1 MMWAAAMLSL
11 LFLFATDFTTEGMKA
26 LEDRKYQEAA
36 DLFAKAV
43 AADPADYAAN
53 FHLALSYSLLGKAP
67 EAIPVY
73 KKVLDLKPGLYEAE
87 LNLGI
92 LLAGRKPA
100 AEAIPYLQSAAEK
113 RPKEYRPRFY
123 LAKALLESGDLAKA
137 EESYKMAAEMD
148 PKSAA
153 AQVGWAHA
161 QARQNRLPDAA
172 EHFRQAA
179 ALDASY
185 RDSLLELASL
195 FEAGKQPAEAIA
207 IYQQFP
213 ENTAAQERLGE
224 LLIETK
230 RYPDAIERLV
240 KVVQKDPTPA
250 NNLALAQA
258 YLLNKEPDKAVPL
271 LEKAVAVD
279 PGNYDLHMIY
289 GRTLRDQKKL
299 GAAAGQFNAAA
310 QRRPDSVEAWNELAA
325 ILTVLDD
332 FPRALAALDR
342 VKALG
347 GEKPGDQFFPA
358 IILDTTSARAPP
370 AKTKQLKLALEA
382 YQNFLASSQGKYADQ
397 EFQARQRAR
406 IIEKELSKR

>member
-1 MMWAAAMLSL
+1 MWAAAILTL
-11 LFLFATDFTTEGMKA
+11 LFVFATDFTTEGMKA

-43 AADPADYAAN
+43 AAEPADYAAN
-53 FHLALSYSLLGKAP
+53 FHLALSYSLLGKAA

-73 KKVLDLKPGLYEAE
+73 KKVLELKPGLYEAE

-92 LLAGRKPA
+92 LLAGQKPA
-100 AEAIPYLQSAAEK
+100 TEAIPYLQSATEK

-123 LAKALLESGDLAKA
+123 LAKALLESGDFAKA
-137 EESYKMAAEMD
+137 EESYKMAAELD

-153 AQVGWAHA
+153 AQLGWAHA
-161 QARQNRLPDAA
+161 QARQNRLPEAA

-195 FEAGKQPAEAIA
+195 YEAGKQPAEAIA

-213 ENTAAQERLGE
+213 ENTAAQARLGE
-224 LLIETK
+224 LQIETK
-230 RYPDAIERLV
+230 RYPEAIERLV
-240 KVVQKDPTPA
+240 KVNEKDPTPT

-258 YLLNKEPDKAVPL
+258 YLLNKEPEKALPL
-271 LEKAVAVD
+271 LDRAVAVD
-279 PGNYDLHMIY
+279 PNSYDLHMTY

-299 GAAAGQFNAAA
+299 SAAANQFSAAA
-310 QRRPDSVEAWNELAA
+310 QKRPDSVEAWNELAA
-325 ILTVLDD
+325 ISTVLDD

-347 GEKPGDQFFPA
+347 GEKPGDQFFRA
-358 IILDTTSARAPP
+358 IILDKISARATSD
-370 AKTKQLKLALEA
+370 KTKHLKLALEA
-382 YQNFLASSQGKYADQ
+382 YQNFLASSQGKYPDQ

-406 IIEKELSKR
+406 IIQRELTKR

>member
-1 MMWAAAMLSL
+1 MWAAAILTL

-43 AADPADYAAN
+43 AADPGDYAAN
-53 FHLALSYSLLGKAP
+53 FHLALSYSLLGKAT

-73 KKVLDLKPGLYEAE
+73 KKVLELKPGLYEAE

-92 LLAGRKPA
+92 LLTGRKPA
-100 AEAIPYLQSAAEK
+100 TEAVPYLQSATEK
-113 RPKEYRPRFY
+113 KPKEYRPRFY
-123 LAKALLESGDLAKA
+123 LAKALLESGDFAKA
-137 EESYKMAAEMD
+137 EESYKIAAGMD

-153 AQVGWAHA
+153 AQLGWAHA
-161 QARQNRLPDAA
+161 QARQNRLPEAA
-172 EHFRQAA
+172 EHFRQSA

-185 RDSLLELASL
+185 RDTLLELASL
-195 FEAGKQPAEAIA
+195 FEAGKQPDEAIA

-213 ENTAAQERLGE
+213 DNTAAQERLGE
-224 LLIETK
+224 LLIENK
-230 RYPDAIERLV
+230 RYPEAIDRLV
-240 KVVQKDPTPA
+240 KVIAKDPTPA

-258 YLLNKEPDKAVPL
+258 YLLNKEPEKALPL
-271 LEKAVAVD
+271 LEKAVASD
-279 PGNYDLHMIY
+279 PDNYDLHMTY

-299 GAAAGQFNAAA
+299 GAAASQFNAAA
-310 QRRPDSVEAWNELAA
+310 QKRPDSVEAWNELAA

-332 FPRALAALDR
+332 FPQALAALDR

-347 GEKPGDQFFPA
+347 GETPGDLFFRA
-358 IILDTTSARAPP
+358 IILDKTSARATSE
-370 AKTKQLKLALEA
+370 KTKKLKLALEA
-382 YQNFLASSQGKYADQ
+382 YENFLASSHGKYENQ

-406 IIEKELSKR
+406 IIERELTKR

>member
-1 MMWAAAMLSL
+1 MWAAAILCL
-11 LFLFATDFTTEGMKA
+11 LFSFATDFSTEGMKA
-26 LEDRKYQEAA
+26 LDDRKYQEAA

-53 FHLALSYSLLGKAP
+53 FHLALSYSLLGKAA

-73 KKVLDLKPGLYEAE
+73 KKVLELKPGLYEAE

-92 LLAGRKPA
+92 LLAGQKPA
-100 AEAIPYLQSAAEK
+100 NEALPYLRSAAEK
-113 RPKEYRPRFY
+113 KPKEYRPRFY
-123 LAKALLESGDLAKA
+123 LAKALLESGDFANA
-137 EESYKMAAEMD
+137 EESYKIAAELD
-148 PKSAA
+148 SKSAA
-153 AQVGWAHA
+153 AQLGWAHA
-161 QARQNRLPDAA
+161 LARQNRLPDAA

-195 FEAGKQPAEAIA
+195 YEAAKQPAEAIA

-213 ENTAAQERLGE
+213 ENTAAQARLGA

-230 RYPDAIERLV
+230 RYPEAIERLE
-240 KVVQKDPTPA
+240 KVAQKDPTPA

-258 YLLNKEPDKAVPL
+258 YLLNKEPQKSMPL

-279 PGNYDLHMIY
+279 PGNYDLRMTY

-299 GAAAGQFNAAA
+299 GPAASQFNAAA
-310 QRRPDSVEAWNELAA
+310 QKRPDSVEAWNELAA

-347 GEKPGDQFFPA
+347 GEKPGDLFFRA
-358 IILDTTSARAPP
+358 IILDKMAAGATSEK
-370 AKTKQLKLALEA
+370 AKRLKLALEA
-382 YQNFLASSQGKYADQ
+382 YQNFLALSHGEFEQQ

-406 IIEKELSKR
+406 IIQKELTKR

>member
-1 MMWAAAMLSL
+1 MWAAAILSL

-43 AADPADYAAN
+43 AAEPGDYAAN
-53 FHLALSYSLLGKAP
+53 FHLALSYSLLGKAS

-92 LLAGRKPA
+92 LLAGQKPA

-123 LAKALLESGDLAKA
+123 LAKALLESGDFAKA

-153 AQVGWAHA
+153 AQLGWAHA

-213 ENTAAQERLGE
+213 ENTAAQARLGE

-230 RYPDAIERLV
+230 RYPEAIDRLV
-240 KVVQKDPTPA
+240 KVVQQDPTPA

-258 YLLNKEPDKAVPL
+258 YLLNKEPDKAIPL
-271 LEKAVAVD
+271 LEKAVATD

-299 GAAAGQFNAAA
+299 GAAASQFNAAA
-310 QRRPDSVEAWNELAA
+310 QKRPDSVEAWNELAA

-347 GEKPGDQFFPA
+347 GEKPGDQFFRA
-358 IILDTTSARAPP
+358 IILDKTSARATSD
-370 AKTKQLKLALEA
+370 KTKQLKLALEA
-382 YQNFLASSQGKYADQ
+382 YQSFLASSQGKYPDQ

-406 IIEKELSKR
+406 IIEKELNKR